1 MKVQDHLKTEQLRQ
15 LEKMGKKDKMSR
27 REVEELM
34 NLNMQTLR
42 RGHGGAKMRR

>member
-1 MKVQDHLKTEQLRQ
+1 MKVHDHLKTEQFRQ

-34 NLNMQTLR
+34 NKHMQTLR
-42 RGHGGAKMRR
+42 RGHGGAKKRR